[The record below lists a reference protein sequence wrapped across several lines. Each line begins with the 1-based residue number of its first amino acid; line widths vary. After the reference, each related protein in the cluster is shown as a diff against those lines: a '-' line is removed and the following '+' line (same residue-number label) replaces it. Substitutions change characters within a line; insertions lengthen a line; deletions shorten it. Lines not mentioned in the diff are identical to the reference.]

1 MQLGKMISAM
11 FLVGGTCI
19 GGGMLALPLA
29 TGISGF
35 LPSITVMA
43 FCWLAMTSTALLL
56 IEASLW
62 MQDEVHIIS
71 MTSRILGLPGKAV
84 AWILYLFICYASIV
98 AYTAGGG
105 IQLASLFNLS
115 RESGCAIFIALF
127 GGVIY
132 LGNTI
137 VGRVNAILFSA
148 MIAAYF
154 LLVGMGVDE
163 VKPDLLAYRRWSS
176 SLLALPLLLTAF
188 SFQTMVPSLTP
199 YLKRNVN
206 ALRIATVGGT
216 LIAFLVYAVWEALIL
231 GIVPV
236 EGANGLTQA
245 LARGEPATQF
255 LYEHVEGVWIAQ
267 IADFFAF
274 FALVTSFL
282 GMSLG
287 LFDFLADGFHIK
299 KAGWGKVLIG
309 AMIILPTFIF
319 AVKFERIFLLALDAT
334 GGYGD
339 TILNGLIPVAM
350 VWVGRYKMGYRE
362 GMLLPGGRVTLA
374 IVGSFFLY
382 ALVMEVLSHMGH
394 VQSIYDSYELLE
406 AE

>member
-1 MQLGKMISAM
+1 MQLGKLISAM

-35 LPSITVMA
+35 LPSVAVMA
-43 FCWLAMTSTALLL
+43 ICWLAMTSTALLL
-56 IEASLW
+56 VEASLW

-105 IQLASLFNLS
+105 IQLASVLHVS
-115 RESGCAIFIALF
+115 REVGCGIFIALF

-137 VGRVNAILFSA
+137 VGRVNAILFIA
-148 MIAAYF
+148 MITAYF

-163 VKPDLLAYRRWSS
+163 IKPALLTYNRWST

-199 YLKRNVN
+199 YLQRNVK
-206 ALRIATVGGT
+206 ALRIAIIGGT

-236 EGANGLTQA
+236 EGPNGLTQA

-255 LYEHVEGVWIAQ
+255 LYEHVNGIWIAQ

-287 LFDFLADGFHIK
+287 LFDFLADGFRIK
-299 KAGWGKVLIG
+299 KSGWGKILIG
-309 AMIILPTFIF
+309 AMIIIPTFIF
-319 AVKFERIFLLALDAT
+319 AVKFERIFLLALDTT

-350 VWVGRYKMGYRE
+350 VWVGRHKMGFKE
-362 GMLLPGGRVTLA
+362 GALLPGGRISLF

-382 ALVMEVLSHMGH
+382 ALAMEVMSHMGH
-394 VQSIYDSYELLE
+394 VASIYDSYELLE
-406 AE
+406 AK

>member
-1 MQLGKMISAM
+1 
-11 FLVGGTCI
+11 
-19 GGGMLALPLA
+19 MLALPLA

-35 LPSITVMA
+35 LPSMAVMA
-43 FCWLAMTSTALLL
+43 LCWIAMTSTALLL

-62 MQDEVHIIS
+62 MHDEVHIIS
-71 MTSRILGLPGKAV
+71 MTSRILGLPGKAL

-105 IQLASLFNLS
+105 VQLSSVLS
-115 RESGCAIFIALF
+115 ISKEMGCAIFILLF

-137 VGRVNAILFSA
+137 VGRVNAVLFVA

-154 LLVGMGVDE
+154 LLVGMGLDE
-163 VKPDLLAYRRWSS
+163 VKPSLLAYSRWST

-216 LIAFLVYAVWEALIL
+216 IIAFLVYGVWEALIL

-255 LYEHVEGVWIAQ
+255 LYQHVNGIWIAQ
-267 IADFFAF
+267 IAEFFAF

-287 LFDFLADGFHIK
+287 LFDFLADGFSIK
-299 KAGWGKVLIG
+299 KTGWGKVLLG
-309 AMIILPTFIF
+309 AMIIVPTFIF
-319 AVKFERIFLLALDAT
+319 AVKFERIFLLALDST

-339 TILNGLIPVAM
+339 TILNGLIPVAL
-350 VWVGRYKMGYRE
+350 VWVGRYRMGYKDQ
-362 GMLLPGGRVTLA
+362 MLLPGGRAALV
-374 IVGSFFLY
+374 IIGSFFMY
-382 ALVMEVLSHMGH
+382 ALVMEVLAHTGH
-394 VQSIYDSYELLE
+394 VASIYDSYELLE
-406 AE
+406 AQ

>member
-1 MQLGKMISAM
+1 M

-43 FCWLAMTSTALLL
+43 VCWLAMTSTALLL

-71 MTSRILGLPGKAV
+71 MTSRILGLPGKAL

-105 IQLASLFNLS
+105 IQLGSMLGYS
-115 RESGCAIFIALF
+115 KEIGCAIFIAIF

-132 LGNTI
+132 LGNTV
-137 VGRVNAILFSA
+137 VGRVNAVLFIA
-148 MIAAYF
+148 MIVAYF
-154 LLVGMGVDE
+154 LLVGMGLDE
-163 VKPDLLAYRRWSS
+163 VKPALLTYSRWSS

-206 ALRIATVGGT
+206 ALRLATIGGT
-216 LIAFLVYAVWEALIL
+216 TIAFLIYAAWEALIL

-236 EGANGLTQA
+236 EGSNGLTQA

-255 LYEHVEGVWIAQ
+255 LWEHVQGVWISQVAN
-267 IADFFAF
+267 FFAF

-287 LFDFLADGFHIK
+287 LFDFLADGFHIPK
-299 KAGWGKVLIG
+299 KGWGKVLIG
-309 AMIILPTFIF
+309 AMIIIPTFIC
-319 AVKFERIFLLALDAT
+319 AVNFERVFLLALDTT

-339 TILNGLIPVAM
+339 TILNGLIPVTL
-350 VWVGRYKMGYRE
+350 VWVGRYKMGYKD
-362 GMLLPGGRVTLA
+362 GMLLPGGRVVLLL
-374 IVGSFFLY
+374 VGSFFLY
-382 ALVMEVLSHMGH
+382 ALIMEVMSHLGH
-394 VQSIYDSYELLE
+394 VTSIYDSYELLE
-406 AE
+406 VK